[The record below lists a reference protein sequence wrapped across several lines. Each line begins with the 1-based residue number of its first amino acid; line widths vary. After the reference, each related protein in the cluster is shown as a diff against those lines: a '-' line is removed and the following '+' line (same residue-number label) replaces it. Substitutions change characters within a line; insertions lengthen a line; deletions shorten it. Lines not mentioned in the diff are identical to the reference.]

1 MGCVVS
7 YALHKTLRFTGLSA
21 RSNFAKGRLAGMQDA
36 MPEIIRGISPHRRL
50 RRGLMASSVIALGLV
65 SATAIPARAQWTG
78 TASSDWFNASN
89 WSAGVPTNA
98 TSTVID
104 TVTPNATVIGVPG
117 AQSTGLRVAVF
128 GTGALTIQNGGT
140 MNNTLGIIGDK
151 AGSTGTVLVTGAGS
165 TWANNGNDLYVGA
178 DGNGTLIIQNG
189 GAVSNR
195 YGIVAGYFGSTGAA
209 TVDGAG
215 STWTNSQDLSVGG
228 SGNGN
233 PNSVRGTLT
242 ISNGGAVSN
251 IGGTIGFDS
260 GSTGIVTVDG
270 AGSTWTNS
278 SDLILGLL
286 GTASG
291 TLTISNGGVV
301 SATTTT
307 LAAGVGSTG
316 TLNIG
321 AALGQ
326 AAVAPGTFNT
336 ASVDFGD
343 GAGEIVFNHTAA
355 NYIFSPTITSFGAGT
370 GSVLVEAGTTTLTA
384 VSSYIRPTIVDGGTL
399 LVTGSIAGSSLT
411 VNTGGTLGGNGT
423 VGTTSINGGTLAP
436 GNASGALTVNG
447 NLSFTAASSYDVGFS
462 ASGNDRTN
470 ITGTAT
476 LGGATVNANFA
487 PGAFIAKQYTIVNA
501 TGGLG
506 GTTFGSLSTNLS
518 SNFATSLSYDANN
531 AYLDLTLLFMGTP
544 GSGLNVNQTKV
555 ANTLTDY
562 FNRTGGIPLVIAG

>member
-1 MGCVVS
+1 M
-7 YALHKTLRFTGLSA
+7 
-21 RSNFAKGRLAGMQDA
+21 D
-36 MPEIIRGISPHRRL
+36 
-50 RRGLMASSVIALGLV
+50 
-65 SATAIPARAQWTG
+65 
-78 TASSDWFNASN
+78 
-89 WSAGVPTNA
+89 
-98 TSTVID
+98 
-104 TVTPNATVIGVPG
+104 
-117 AQSTGLRVAVF
+117 
-128 GTGALTIQNGGT
+128 
-140 MNNTLGIIGDK
+140 NTLGIIGDK

-178 DGNGTLIIQNG
+178 DGNGTLNIKNG
-189 GAVSNR
+189 GAVSDR
-195 YGIVAGYFGSTGAA
+195 YGIVSGYFSSTGAA

-228 SGNGN
+228 SGNTV
-233 PNSVRGTLT
+233 PNAVRGTLT

-251 IGGTIGFDS
+251 IGGTIGYDS
-260 GSTGIVTVDG
+260 GSTGVVTVDG

-278 SDLILGLL
+278 SDLIFGFL

-301 SATTTT
+301 SAATTT
-307 LAAGVGSTG
+307 LADGTGSTG

-326 AAVAPGTFNT
+326 AAVAPGAFNT

-343 GAGEIVFNHTAA
+343 GTGEIVFNHTAA
-355 NYIFSPTITSFGAGT
+355 NYIFSPTITSFGSGT

-384 VSSYIRPTIVDGGTL
+384 ISSYIRPTIIDGGTL
-399 LVTGSIAGSSLT
+399 LVNGSIAGSSVT
-411 VNTGGTLGGNGT
+411 VNTGGALGGNGT

-470 ITGTAT
+470 ITGTAS

-487 PGAFIAKQYTIVNA
+487 PGGFITKQYTILNA
-501 TGGLG
+501 TGGFG

-531 AYLDLTLLFMGTP
+531 TYLDLTLLFMGTP

-562 FNRTGGIPLVIAG
+562 FNRTGGIPLVYSGLTGAGLTQASGETATGTQQTSFDAMTQFMGAMSDPFTNYQGLDTPGSLHFWAAGFGGSQTTTGDALIGSNDATSNI